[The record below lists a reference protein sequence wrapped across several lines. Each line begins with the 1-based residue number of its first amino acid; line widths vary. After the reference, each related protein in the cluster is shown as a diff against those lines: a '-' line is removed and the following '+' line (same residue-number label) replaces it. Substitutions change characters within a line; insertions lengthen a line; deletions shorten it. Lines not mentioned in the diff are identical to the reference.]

1 MTQESR
7 SPNQSTRSCVSF
19 FVLSISLFVLFI
31 HKLDV
36 PSLMFVCALITVLW
50 GLYNIYILH
59 CFWRV
64 IQLFSDT
71 ELMMVEKCS
80 PTTLTQEINSHCCI
94 FKLRLPCYHTEH
106 SDTLLPPSARV
117 SSLHLCPPDAGCCRS
132 LQSSHG
138 VTKSH
143 CAHSNRL
150 LSPLHMFAF
159 VLP

>member
-7 SPNQSTRSCVSF
+7 SPNQSTGSCF
-19 FVLSISLFVLFI
+19 FFCFI
-31 HKLDV
+31 HFTFCTFYTQV
-36 PSLMFVCALITVLW
+36 RCSFTNVCVCSGVCTT
-50 GLYNIYILH
+50 YILH

-106 SDTLLPPSARV
+106 SDTLLPPIARV

-138 VTKSH
+138 VTKKVSL
-143 CAHSNRL
+143 CSQ
-150 LSPLHMFAF
+150 
-159 VLP
+159 